1 MDIGPG
7 GKFTSRKWTLKD
19 LKAIVGKWQTSMF
32 DAGGWN
38 ALFIEN
44 HDQPRSVTRWACDE
58 PEFRVAAAKMLA
70 TFVGLQ
76 SGTPYIYQGQELG
89 MANSPMDWGRREY
102 KDIETQNMWTR
113 YVPILSLLILAEAER
128 CQRPGTIWG

>member
-1 MDIGPG
+1 MDIGAG
-7 GKFTSRKWTLKD
+7 GKFTTKKWALKD
-19 LKAIVGKWQTSMF
+19 LKAIVGKWQTSMY

-38 ALFIEN
+38 ALFVEN

-58 PEFRVAAAKMLA
+58 PQFRAAAAKMLA

-89 MANSPMDWGRREY
+89 MANSPMHWERKEY

-113 YVPILSLLILAEAER
+113 
-128 CQRPGTIWG
+128 